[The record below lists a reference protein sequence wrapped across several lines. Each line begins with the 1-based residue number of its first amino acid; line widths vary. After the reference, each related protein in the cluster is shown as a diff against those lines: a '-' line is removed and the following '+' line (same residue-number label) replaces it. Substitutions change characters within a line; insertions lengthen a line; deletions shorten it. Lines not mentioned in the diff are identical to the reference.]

1 MFFFLWF
8 IFFSP
13 PKKAVEGGYNIHN
26 TLPSEQWINM
36 IISHTWWISG
46 DTDYIYLLGR
56 KTVRSNYLIRLGSV
70 GACEILKIKYHY
82 NQMIMITQPSIR
94 CTSQVLNMQDNEDT
108 TEEIHKIV
116 LYCIYHKCITPL
128 ADLESW
134 WYGSCTPPLFLIRKL
149 WNEPIRERKNLS
161 VYTFKLE

>member
-1 MFFFLWF
+1 MSIITGLFFFFVMILCS
-8 IFFSP
+8 FFFVSYFF
-13 PKKAVEGGYNIHN
+13 PKKQKRRGRGGYNIHN

-94 CTSQVLNMQDNEDT
+94 CTSQVLNMQDNEYT
-108 TEEIHKIV
+108 TEEIHETV
-116 LYCIYHKCITPL
+116 LYCNII
-128 ADLESW
+128 
-134 WYGSCTPPLFLIRKL
+134 
-149 WNEPIRERKNLS
+149 N
-161 VYTFKLE
+161 V